1 MSIYQVI
8 IAEDE
13 PLIRNG
19 IAESIE
25 WNHYSTALAGM
36 AKNGVQAL
44 ELIKSKHVDIL
55 ITDIQMPAMDGLA
68 LIKAAIQHNPALQVL
83 VISGYSN
90 FTYAQNAI
98 TMGVRE
104 YILKPIKIDQLK
116 EALKRIVVFLDEERG
131 QQQKLSQYETFF
143 EEFHPE
149 LSKGFFQDLLFG
161 SLTPIEIERKSKL
174 LSPKRVEDSYLPLV
188 VFLETHTFFEQQQL
202 LETLRQHFE
211 SFHKEHQLELE
222 HFFSFTNENLF
233 IDVTLLFTKDTAS
246 TTQLNPH
253 NFYEVLRTIT
263 GFSLLGLGFGSPC
276 VSLTDLPS
284 SYQFARI
291 QAFLTLLNG
300 SVFFTSHS
308 QIIQSYPSLT
318 EAVQRIASFVE
329 ANDPQLF
336 ETELMKLEKEIKQY
350 PGKIHRAHLKVY
362 LASALMI
369 GERRGFAVK
378 TFFPSL
384 SILHQYS
391 LQASVDELH
400 SKVIGIIKSLES
412 PTPNALY
419 PGKALMKKAHE
430 YLSVHY
436 TDHTLSIE
444 QVSTYLGITP
454 SYFSRLCKQSLGKTY
469 TEHLMSLRMNKALE
483 LLRSDPPR
491 KISSISKS
499 VGFGSPSYFNYCF
512 KKLYNIT
519 PKEYQNGLEP
529 IT

>member
-1 MSIYQVI
+1 M
-8 IAEDE
+8 
-13 PLIRNG
+13 
-19 IAESIE
+19 
-25 WNHYSTALAGM
+25 
-36 AKNGVQAL
+36 
-44 ELIKSKHVDIL
+44 
-55 ITDIQMPAMDGLA
+55 
-68 LIKAAIQHNPALQVL
+68 
-83 VISGYSN
+83 
-90 FTYAQNAI
+90 
-98 TMGVRE
+98 
-104 YILKPIKIDQLK
+104 
-116 EALKRIVVFLDEERG
+116 
-131 QQQKLSQYETFF
+131 
-143 EEFHPE
+143 
-149 LSKGFFQDLLFG
+149 
-161 SLTPIEIERKSKL
+161 
-174 LSPKRVEDSYLPLV
+174 
-188 VFLETHTFFEQQQL
+188 FLETHTFFEQQQL

-362 LASALMI
+362 ASALMI

-378 TFFPSL
+378 TFFPVYNPSP
-384 SILHQYS
+384 ILI
-391 LQASVDELH
+391 AGSVDELH
-400 SKVIGIIKSLES
+400 SKCRYHQELGK
-412 PTPNALY
+412 PNQCT
-419 PGKALMKKAHE
+419 
-430 YLSVHY
+430 LSVK
-436 TDHTLSIE
+436 
-444 QVSTYLGITP
+444 
-454 SYFSRLCKQSLGKTY
+454 RL
-469 TEHLMSLRMNKALE
+469 
-483 LLRSDPPR
+483 
-491 KISSISKS
+491 
-499 VGFGSPSYFNYCF
+499 
-512 KKLYNIT
+512 
-519 PKEYQNGLEP
+519 
-529 IT
+529 